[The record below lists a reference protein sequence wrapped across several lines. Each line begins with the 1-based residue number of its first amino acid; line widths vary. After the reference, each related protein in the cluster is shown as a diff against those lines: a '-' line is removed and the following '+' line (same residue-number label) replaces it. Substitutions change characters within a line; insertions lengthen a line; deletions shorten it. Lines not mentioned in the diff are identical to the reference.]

1 MIVNI
6 HRNLHGKQGIHL
18 EGIKYKDN
26 EPDFKPMS
34 FGTVKLNAFSSN
46 RDVNFAMANE
56 AMARQLSNTK
66 GQQYSAE
73 EVENWMKDNQYGI
86 PFTWH
91 ETPEGEMLKVPSVL
105 HGNASHT
112 GGVNAMK
119 REGIEL
125 QNANNISKQKESGNR
140 KSKKKFKN

>member
-1 MIVNI
+1 
-6 HRNLHGKQGIHL
+6 
-18 EGIKYKDN
+18 
-26 EPDFKPMS
+26 MS

-56 AMARQLSNTK
+56 AMARQLSKSK
-66 GQQYSAE
+66 GRQYTAK
-73 EVENWMKDNQYGI
+73 EVDKWMKNNQYGI

-119 REGIEL
+119 REGIEYSSTSHKKS
-125 QNANNISKQKESGNR
+125 NNKVLDD
-140 KSKKKFKN
+140 